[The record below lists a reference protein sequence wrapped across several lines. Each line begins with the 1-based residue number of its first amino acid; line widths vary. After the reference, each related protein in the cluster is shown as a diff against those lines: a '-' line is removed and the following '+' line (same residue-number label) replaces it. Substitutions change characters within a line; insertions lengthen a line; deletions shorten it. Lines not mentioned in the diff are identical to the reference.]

1 VTYHH
6 DVSAANLEPLDVLDE
21 RGNPTGRVKPRGDVH
36 LDGDWHRS
44 IHIWVVREGNMV
56 LLQRR
61 ANTKDLE
68 PGKLDVSVGG
78 HVRAGELFLDA
89 IREAEEEL
97 GLALRPGQLAY
108 LGTAAAVRRYDTGP
122 TPIVDREH
130 QDVYVVL
137 DDRALDDYQLQIDE
151 VDTLYEVPLNAA
163 IALFR
168 NGEYVAAAGYD
179 SMRRPSNALLIETDL
194 PAQGRE
200 MLAQALERVAAYLN
214 GEEASDIAERPFL
227 TPGEAQ
233 AN

>member
-6 DVSAANLEPLDVLDE
+6 NVSDPTLEPLDVLDE
-21 RGNPTGRVKPRGDVH
+21 LGNPTGEVKPRGAVH
-36 LDGDWHRS
+36 EDGDWHRA

-78 HVRAGELFLDA
+78 HVRASELFLDA

-130 QDVYVVL
+130 QDVYLVL

-179 SMRRPSNALLIETDL
+179 SMHRPSNALLIETDL

-214 GEEASDIAERPFL
+214 GEEASDIAERPFM
-227 TPGEAQ
+227 TPGGDPG
-233 AN
+233 N